1 MNKSKYYVFLSCNED
16 INIDVPSFSMAED
29 EELEEEMNKE
39 GVIPERLEQESRTT
53 DCSLSENS
61 TITKEGNNEWM
72 IDDKEKNKIYSVK
85 KEEGKLKIYEN
96 VCIEEYL
103 NRKLSKNTAIECIK
117 KHKDIKSARKKL
129 YNLKK
134 SSIYVINTH
143 KDLDN
148 IAYWELGY
156 AMGKQITIIDFYDGN
171 NEKRIPSI
179 VDEVIGESRDVKHF
193 FERIDQVILNLEPKV
208 SVFSGDWNDLGK
220 VSKKEPEA
228 TVSVFSGDWNNLGKV
243 SKKEPEAT

>member
-1 MNKSKYYVFLSCNED
+1 MFLSCNED

-29 EELEEEMNKE
+29 EELEKEMNK
-39 GVIPERLEQESRTT
+39 GIIPERLEQEFRTT

-61 TITKEGNNEWM
+61 TITKEGNNEWL
-72 IDDKEKNKIYSVK
+72 IDDKEKKYSVK

-96 VCIEEYL
+96 VCLEEYL

-117 KHKDIKSARKKL
+117 KHEDIKSARKKL
-129 YNLKK
+129 YNLKEN
-134 SSIYVINTH
+134 SIYVVNTH

-156 AMGKQITIIDFYDGN
+156 VMGKQITIIDFYDGN

-193 FERIDQVILNLEPKV
+193 FERIDQVISNLDPKV
-208 SVFSGDWNDLGK
+208 SVFSGNWDDLGK
-220 VSKKEPEA
+220 VSKKGPEA
-228 TVSVFSGDWNNLGKV
+228 TW
-243 SKKEPEAT
+243 